1 MPWRNETRLGL
12 KNFPMEKKMTRILW
26 ILALQLILGTAWGAD
41 YAREQKWAD
50 EVVPSIVAGD
60 PVYLEARNH
69 KFLTLFTAVPNAKTA
84 LVIVHG
90 LGVHPD
96 WNLIGVLRTQLAD
109 AGYTTLSIQMPV
121 LKNEAKG
128 EDYPPTF
135 PEAAQRIDQAVAFL
149 RVKGY
154 QKVALVSHSMGSR
167 MSHAYLSRA
176 KGHPVDAWVAI
187 GMGGA
192 ETYRSLG
199 IPVLDLYGE
208 NDLPIVLKGA
218 AKRAAS
224 LKGLTNSAQIVAPKT
239 DHFFSDHDTELVKYV
254 KDYLDKTLAP

>member
-1 MPWRNETRLGL
+1 MKRL
-12 KNFPMEKKMTRILW
+12 IW
-26 ILALQLILGTAWGAD
+26 ILALQLIAGLAWSAD
-41 YAREQKWAD
+41 YAREKKWAD
-50 EVVPSIVAGD
+50 EVTPSIVAGD

-69 KFLTLFTAVPNAKTA
+69 KFLTLYTEAPNAKAA

-109 AGYTTLSIQMPV
+109 AGYTTLLVQMPV
-121 LKNEAKG
+121 MKNEAKG

-135 PEAAQRIDQAVAFL
+135 PEAAQRLDQAVAFL
-149 RVKGY
+149 KAKGNK
-154 QKVALVSHSMGSR
+154 KVAIVSHSMGSR
-167 MSHAYLSRA
+167 MSHYYLSHA

-192 ETYRSLG
+192 QSYRGFG

-208 NDLPIVLKGA
+208 NDLPIVLKSA

-224 LKGLTNSAQIVAPKT
+224 LKSVSGGEQVVAPKT
-239 DHFFSDHDTELVKYV
+239 DHFFTDHDAELVKYV
-254 KDYLDKTLAP
+254 KDYLDKTLGG

>member
-1 MPWRNETRLGL
+1 MKHLA
-12 KNFPMEKKMTRILW
+12 W
-26 ILALQLILGTAWGAD
+26 ILALQLFAGMAWGAD
-41 YAREQKWAD
+41 YAREKKWAD
-50 EVVPSIVAGD
+50 EVTPAIVTGD

-69 KFLTLFTAVPNAKTA
+69 KFLTLFTEAPNAKAA

-109 AGYTTLSIQMPV
+109 AGYTTLSVQMPV

-135 PEAAQRIDQAVAFL
+135 PEAAQRLDQAVAFL
-149 RVKGY
+149 KAKGY
-154 QKVALVSHSMGSR
+154 KKVVIVSHSMGSR
-167 MSHAYLSRA
+167 MSHYYLSHA

-187 GMGGA
+187 GIGGA
-192 ETYRSLG
+192 ETYRGLG

-218 AKRAAS
+218 AKRAVS
-224 LKGLTNSAQIVAPKT
+224 LKGNAASAQILAPKT
-239 DHFFSDHDTELVKYV
+239 DHFFTDHDAELVKYV
-254 KDYLDKTLAP
+254 REYLDKVLGG

>member
-1 MPWRNETRLGL
+1 MQRLA
-12 KNFPMEKKMTRILW
+12 W
-26 ILALQLILGTAWGAD
+26 ILVLQLLAGLAWGAD
-41 YAREQKWAD
+41 YAREKKWAD
-50 EVVPSIVAGD
+50 EVTPAIVAGD

-69 KFLTLFTAVPNAKTA
+69 KFLTLFTEAPKAKAA

-96 WNLIGVLRTQLAD
+96 WNLIGVLRAQLAD
-109 AGYTTLSIQMPV
+109 AGYTTLSVQMPV

-135 PEAAQRIDQAVAFL
+135 PEAAQRLDQAVAFL
-149 RVKGY
+149 KAKGY
-154 QKVALVSHSMGSR
+154 RKVALVSHSMGSR
-167 MSHAYLSRA
+167 MSHYYLAHA

-187 GMGGA
+187 GMGGS
-192 ETYRSLG
+192 ETYRGFG

-224 LKGLTNSAQIVAPKT
+224 LKGDASSAQIVAPRT
-239 DHFFSDHDTELVKYV
+239 DHFFTDHDAELVKYV
-254 KDYLDKTLAP
+254 KDYLDKAIGG